1 MAKHLK
7 QALILTLKTGLAVG
21 LIVWF
26 VRSGALDLDLILE
39 LMTPGRVAAVLA
51 LVGLQI
57 LINNYRW
64 QLLIETQ
71 GLKVTT
77 AKTFPLSLIGM
88 FFNYAMPGGVG
99 GDVVK
104 GYYLIQD
111 HSHFRSGAIV
121 SIFMDRMIGFFIMIL
136 TAAIALVWKWE
147 TVVASDAL
155 TSLATGVI
163 LLAIGFITFF
173 ALALSRR
180 VKTFKAVQFVFDR
193 FPMGK
198 KIERLYLR
206 LHSFRGH
213 TPTLWKAFVLSFIAQ
228 FGTIMAVA
236 LMGHWMGV
244 NELALGDYMFLVPL
258 GTVATAIPISP
269 AGIGVGQAAF
279 YFLFNSALGFKSPLG
294 PVAITALQISQFMWG
309 LVGAFFYLRRKPVMV
324 AQDAG

>member
-1 MAKHLK
+1 
-7 QALILTLKTGLAVG
+7 
-21 LIVWF
+21 
-26 VRSGALDLDLILE
+26 
-39 LMTPGRVAAVLA
+39 
-51 LVGLQI
+51 
-57 LINNYRW
+57 
-64 QLLIETQ
+64 
-71 GLKVTT
+71 
-77 AKTFPLSLIGM
+77 M

-111 HSHFRSGAIV
+111 HPHFRSGAII

-136 TAAIALVWKWE
+136 TAAIALIWKWE

-173 ALALSRR
+173 TLALSRR
-180 VKTFKAVQFVFDR
+180 FKTSQLAQFVFDQ

-213 TPTLWKAFVLSFIAQ
+213 TSALWKAFVLSFIAQ
-228 FGTIMAVA
+228 FGTIIAVA

-244 NELALGDYMFLVPL
+244 TELALGDYMFLVPL
-258 GTVATAIPISP
+258 GTVAQLFRFLLQELVWGNNLRSFT
-269 AGIGVGQAAF
+269 
-279 YFLFNSALGFKSPLG
+279 LFNFSTRKFPL
-294 PVAITALQISQFMWG
+294 TS
-309 LVGAFFYLRRKPVMV
+309 K
-324 AQDAG
+324 